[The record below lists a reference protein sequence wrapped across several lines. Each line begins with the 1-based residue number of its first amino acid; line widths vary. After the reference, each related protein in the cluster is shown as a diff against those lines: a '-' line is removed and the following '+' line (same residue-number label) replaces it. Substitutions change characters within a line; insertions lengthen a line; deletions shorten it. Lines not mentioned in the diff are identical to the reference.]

1 MVRKI
6 KITINDIEYV
16 VEYFGEDEEEIA
28 IKIQADENA
37 LLEYLRTEDDRGCK
51 AFCFSGLMVRKKS
64 IETARFSEPDF

>member
-6 KITINDIEYV
+6 KITINDIEHV

-37 LLEYLRTEDDRGCK
+37 LLEYLRTEDDHGCK